1 MILLPDKSCI
11 RPISFYR
18 VPNAF
23 NRVNNAKRREMI
35 LKKEREIFRKQIFA
49 LLMLILGYIIGKC
62 FIVE

>member
-1 MILLPDKSCI
+1 MILPPDKSCI

-35 LKKEREIFRKQIFA
+35 LKKKGKS
-49 LLMLILGYIIGKC
+49 LGNRSLPS
-62 FIVE
+62 